1 MSSFNA
7 EDANNAENAELTSI
21 EELTRH
27 MQDLT
32 DADKS
37 DADLI
42 ELAETAKET
51 LESSVV
57 AVERSEVAGTERAET
72 AQEAVT
78 GNTEDK
84 PIDTIQVRACTS
96 AHVRTL
102 LRISS
107 VFSSSPTSQPHT
119 TSRAPLSRTCKRRS
133 TSFWRRF
140 ASRARRLPSD
150 GRPPRRWRRR
160 SSWSGRSWK
169 RTLKLIHRRRGR
181 RRRLVGER
189 GSGPPA
195 PLLLEARIRQGLLS
209 V

>member
-7 EDANNAENAELTSI
+7 EDGNNAENAELPSI

-37 DADLI
+37 EADLI

-57 AVERSEVAGTERAET
+57 AVERSEVAGAERAET
-72 AQEAVT
+72 AHAHEAVT
-78 GNTEDK
+78 GNTGDE
-84 PIDTIQVRACTS
+84 PIDTIQVRAH
-96 AHVRTL
+96 AHVRTSHFYAS
-102 LRISS
+102 RASS
-107 VFSSSPTSQPHT
+107 VLHRPHK

-160 SSWSGRSWK
+160 SSS
-169 RTLKLIHRRRGR
+169 
-181 RRRLVGER
+181 
-189 GSGPPA
+189 SGP
-195 PLLLEARIRQGLLS
+195 S
-209 V
+209 